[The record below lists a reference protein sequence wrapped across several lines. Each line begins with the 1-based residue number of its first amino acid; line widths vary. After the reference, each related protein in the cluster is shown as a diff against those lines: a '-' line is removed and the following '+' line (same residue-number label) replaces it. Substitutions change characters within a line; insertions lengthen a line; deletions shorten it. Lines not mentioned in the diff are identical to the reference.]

1 MNGSKIKYLYYT
13 ILAMLVIAV
22 LYSAYSLVVY
32 GSPTVKSRKLY
43 LREGNELHNDSLY
56 DEAIE
61 PYLRALEFDTN
72 NSNANF
78 NSATNLL
85 MKIYSDQGGDTT
97 LIANAQAMLNR
108 SFESDTLSMNKSQAM
123 HNSGL
128 LYHITEELERAA
140 EAYKEALRQNPA
152 DEETRYNLAVVLYQL
167 DNQQEQQDQNQQQ
180 QEQQQE
186 QNQEQQEEQQQQQQQ
201 EQQQQQQQQQQ
212 QDEQEE
218 ENNDEQQSAGGG
230 SAQMS
235 NEEAEREEA
244 ERILNAV
251 MLDEKEVMERMENEN
266 QSGKRRLQ
274 NNW

>member
-201 EQQQQQQQQQQ
+201 QQQQEQQQQQQ

-235 NEEAEREEA
+235 DEEAEREEA

>member
-128 LYHITEELERAA
+128 LYHITEELEKAA

-201 EQQQQQQQQQQ
+201 EQQQQQQQQQ
-212 QDEQEE
+212 DEQEE

-235 NEEAEREEA
+235 DEEAEREEA

>member
-128 LYHITEELERAA
+128 LYHITEELEKAA

-201 EQQQQQQQQQQ
+201 QEQQQQQQ

-235 NEEAEREEA
+235 DEEAEREEA

>member
-22 LYSAYSLVVY
+22 LYSTCSLVVY

-85 MKIYSDQGGDTT
+85 MKIYSDQDGDST

-108 SFESDTLSMNKSQAM
+108 SFENDTLSMNKSQAM

-128 LYHITEELERAA
+128 LYHITEELESAA
-140 EAYKEALRQNPA
+140 EAYKEALRRNPA

-167 DNQQEQQDQNQQQ
+167 DKQQDRQDQN
-180 QEQQQE
+180 
-186 QNQEQQEEQQQQQQQ
+186 QQQQQQ
-201 EQQQQQQQQQQ
+201 EQQEQQQQNEQQQQQQNEQQ
-212 QDEQEE
+212 QQQNEQDE
-218 ENNDEQQSAGGG
+218 ENDEEQQPAAGG

-235 NEEAEREEA
+235 DEEAEREEA

>member
-22 LYSAYSLVVY
+22 LYSTYSLVVY

-85 MKIYSDQGGDTT
+85 MKIYSDQGGDST

-108 SFESDTLSMNKSQAM
+108 SFENDTLSMNKSQAM

-128 LYHITEELERAA
+128 LYHITEELESAA
-140 EAYKEALRQNPA
+140 EAYKEALRRNPA

-167 DNQQEQQDQNQQQ
+167 DKQQDRQDQN
-180 QEQQQE
+180 
-186 QNQEQQEEQQQQQQQ
+186 QQQQQQ
-201 EQQQQQQQQQQ
+201 EQQEQQQQNEQQQQQQNEQQ
-212 QDEQEE
+212 QQQNEQQQQQNEQEE
-218 ENNDEQQSAGGG
+218 ENDEEQQPAAGG

-235 NEEAEREEA
+235 DEEAEREEA

>member
-13 ILAMLVIAV
+13 ILAMFVIAV

-128 LYHITEELERAA
+128 LYHITEELEKAA

-201 EQQQQQQQQQQ
+201 QQEQQQQQQQQ

-235 NEEAEREEA
+235 DEEAEREEA